1 MSVSDLSW
9 LSSIS
14 NTLDT
19 SSSWLKP
26 ILSFSHWEPNIAALV
41 TFILKVHWHRELPFT
56 VGEEIGKVFEESMD
70 LLMLIMNEVVLMVK
84 IIIERSAMLL

>member
-1 MSVSDLSW
+1 MGVSDLSW

-41 TFILKVHWHRELPFT
+41 TFVLKVHWHRELPFA
-56 VGEEIGKVFEESMD
+56 VGEEIGKVLEESVD